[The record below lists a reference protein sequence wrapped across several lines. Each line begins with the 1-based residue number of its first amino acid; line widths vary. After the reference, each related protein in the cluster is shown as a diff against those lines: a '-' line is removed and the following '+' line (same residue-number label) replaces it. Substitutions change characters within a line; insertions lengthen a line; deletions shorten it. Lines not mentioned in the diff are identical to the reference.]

1 MGNIK
6 WQILYFWLIMFMVK
20 IDIYYSTIKVPSWCT
35 LSLTFQRL
43 VNFSKRK
50 LTMDGTFINFLV
62 VKFNSRNVAKTNLI
76 LYLETTVKK
85 DFYITVKYISIW

>member
-1 MGNIK
+1 M
-6 WQILYFWLIMFMVK
+6 QIPY
-20 IDIYYSTIKVPSWCT
+20 WCT
-35 LSLTFQRL
+35 PNLTLQRL

-76 LYLETTVKK
+76 IRLETTVKNNCYSTIK
-85 DFYITVKYISIW
+85 HISVW